1 MPLSP
6 LTFDGPQQIHNKSA
20 ARRQRQIGSMNFSNT
35 YAFDEVQLF
44 MSLFLLA
51 VLVFALVAG
60 GGLLA
65 VQPVISQHMDT
76 YAIRVRPRKEVLDD
90 ACEQPKDS
98 ALLAVLR
105 TLGETVLAVLPGL
118 ADLRT
123 VNLLQQGNYRTQ
135 AHLAIY
141 IGIKSTVA
149 GAAVLLG
156 LMGAASN
163 PMMFF
168 LVPFTALLGWML
180 PNFFLSSRVK
190 ERQNQI
196 LRELPTVIDLLIVC
210 AQAGLGLLMGVDKVS
225 KEVGGSA
232 PILCTELQQ
241 LIQDVKMF
249 AKSVPVA
256 MREMG
261 ERCGVDE
268 LINMASALIAAE
280 QKGADISYPLR
291 QQGDALRDRLKRKKE
306 EEAAKVPV
314 KMVPVIMLFVMPLIL
329 CPMLGPAVVTIIEAL
344 KPVLNH
350 L

>member
-1 MPLSP
+1 
-6 LTFDGPQQIHNKSA
+6 
-20 ARRQRQIGSMNFSNT
+20 
-35 YAFDEVQLF
+35 
-44 MSLFLLA
+44 
-51 VLVFALVAG
+51 
-60 GGLLA
+60 
-65 VQPVISQHMDT
+65 MDT
-76 YAIRVRPRKEVLDD
+76 YAIRVRPRKELQDD

>member
-1 MPLSP
+1 
-6 LTFDGPQQIHNKSA
+6 
-20 ARRQRQIGSMNFSNT
+20 
-35 YAFDEVQLF
+35 
-44 MSLFLLA
+44 MSVLLLA
-51 VLVFALVAG
+51 VFVFALVAG
-60 GGLLA
+60 AGLLA
-65 VQPVISQHMDT
+65 VQPVIAQHMDT
-76 YAIRVRPRKEVLDD
+76 YAIRVRPRKEIGED
-90 ACEQPKDS
+90 ASEQPKDS
-98 ALLAVLR
+98 ALLAVLKMV
-105 TLGETVLAVLPGL
+105 GETVLSVLPGL

-141 IGIKSTVA
+141 IGIKLTVA
-149 GAAVLLG
+149 GAAVFLG
-156 LMGAASN
+156 LMAAASN
-163 PMMFF
+163 PMM
-168 LVPFTALLGWML
+168 LLLTPFTALLGWML
-180 PNFFLSSRVK
+180 PNFFLSGRVK
-190 ERQNQI
+190 ERQNRI

-225 KEVGGSA
+225 KEITDSA
-232 PILCTELQQ
+232 PVLSTELQQ

-261 ERCGVDE
+261 DRCGVDE

-291 QQGDALRDRLKRKKE
+291 QQGDALRERLRRKKE

-344 KPVLNH
+344 TPMLKHGL
-350 L
+350 